1 MIGLSVAGLLAAF
14 GAGVISF
21 LSPCVAPLVPG
32 YLTLIT
38 GSAGDAPDHSGRRWR
53 FLWPSIVFVLGF
65 TLVFVTL
72 GASASVFGTFLD
84 DYRRE
89 LIQVSGVVMLG
100 MGLVVL
106 WGFRVPFLMRER
118 KLHVTPRHFTSSE
131 TLLMGMVFGLGWTP
145 CFGPMLASI
154 LVVTSTVEGVQQG
167 TLLLFAYSLGL
178 GLPFIIAG
186 LGLSQFQ
193 QVVRFFTRRA
203 QIVGTISGV
212 TLVALGVLFMSGQV
226 FRIAITSQRL
236 MNEFSAAV
244 GG

>member
-1 MIGLSVAGLLAAF
+1 MIGLSVAGLFAAF
-14 GAGVISF
+14 GAGVVSF

-38 GSAGDAPDHSGRRWR
+38 GSAGEDTDPAARRRR
-53 FLWPSIVFVLGF
+53 FLLPSIVFVLGF

-89 LIQVSGVVMLG
+89 LIQVSGAVMLL
-100 MGLVVL
+100 MGLLML
-106 WGFRVPFLMRER
+106 WGFRAPFFMRER
-118 KLHVTPRHFTSSE
+118 RFHLTPRRFTSSE

-145 CFGPMLASI
+145 CFGPILASI
-154 LVVTSTVEGVQQG
+154 LVFTSTVEGVQQG

-178 GLPFIIAG
+178 GLPFILAG
-186 LGLSQFQ
+186 LGLSQFR

-203 QIVGTISGV
+203 QLVGTISGV

-226 FRIAITSQRL
+226 FRIAIVSQRF
-236 MNEFSAAV
+236 MNELSVSA

>member
-1 MIGLSVAGLLAAF
+1 MIGLSIAGLLAAF
-14 GAGVISF
+14 GAGVVSF

-38 GSAGDAPDHSGRRWR
+38 GSVGDTRDPAARRMQ
-53 FLWPSIVFVLGF
+53 FLGPSLIFVLGF

-89 LIQVSGVVMLG
+89 LIQVSGIIMLL

-118 KLHVTPRHFTSSE
+118 KLHFEPRRFTPSE

-145 CFGPMLASI
+145 CFGPILASI
-154 LVVTSTVEGVQQG
+154 LVVTSTVEGVRQG
-167 TLLLFAYSLGL
+167 TLLLLAYSLGL
-178 GLPFIIAG
+178 GLPFVVTG

-193 QVVRFFTRRA
+193 QVVRFFVRRA
-203 QIVGTISGV
+203 QLVAATSGA
-212 TLVALGVLFMSGQV
+212 TLVALGLLFMSGQV
-226 FRIAITSQRL
+226 FRIAIFSQKL
-236 MNEFSAAV
+236 LDNVSGVIGA
-244 GG
+244 

>member
-1 MIGLSVAGLLAAF
+1 MIGLSIAGLFAAF
-14 GAGVISF
+14 GAGVVSF

-38 GSAGDAPDHSGRRWR
+38 GSAGEVSDPTARRWR

-72 GASASVFGTFLD
+72 GASASVFGSFLD
-84 DYRRE
+84 DYRSE
-89 LIQVSGVVMLG
+89 LIQVSGVVMLV

-118 KLHVTPRHFTSSE
+118 KIHLTPRTFTSSE

-145 CFGPMLASI
+145 CFGPILASI

-178 GLPFIIAG
+178 GLPFILAG

-203 QIVGTISGV
+203 QLVGAISGV
-212 TLVALGVLFMSGQV
+212 SLVLLGVLFISGQV
-226 FRIAITSQRL
+226 FRIAIVSQRL
-236 MNEFSAAV
+236 MNEFSITV

>member
-1 MIGLSVAGLLAAF
+1 MIGLSVAGLFAAF
-14 GAGVISF
+14 GAGVVSF

-38 GSAGDAPDHSGRRWR
+38 GSAGDEQDPTARRRR
-53 FLWPSIVFVLGF
+53 FLWPSVVFVLGF

-89 LIQVSGVVMLG
+89 MVQVSGLVMLV
-100 MGLVVL
+100 MGLLVL
-106 WGFRVPFLMRER
+106 WGFRVPFLMREH
-118 KLHVTPRHFTSSE
+118 KLQITPRRFTSSE

-145 CFGPMLASI
+145 CFGPILASI
-154 LVVTSTVEGVQQG
+154 LVFTSTVEGVRQG

-178 GLPFIIAG
+178 GLPFILAG

-203 QIVGTISGV
+203 QLVGAVSGV
-212 TLVALGVLFMSGQV
+212 TLVALGALFMSGQV
-226 FRIAITSQRL
+226 FRIAIVSQRL
-236 MNEFSAAV
+236 L
-244 GG
+244 GDIG

>member
-1 MIGLSVAGLLAAF
+1 MIGLSIAGLAAAF

-32 YLTLIT
+32 YLSLIT
-38 GSAGDAPDHSGRRWR
+38 GSVADTGDAARRR
-53 FLWPSIVFVLGF
+53 MQFLWPSVIFVTGF

-72 GASASVFGTFLD
+72 GASASVFGSFLD

-89 LIQVSGVVMLG
+89 LIQISGAVMLL

-106 WGFRVPFLMRER
+106 WGFKVPMLMRER
-118 KLHVTPRHFTSSE
+118 RVQFTPRRFTGSE

-145 CFGPMLASI
+145 CFGPILASI
-154 LVVTSTVEGVQQG
+154 LAFTSTVDGVRQG

-178 GLPFIIAG
+178 GLPFIAAG

-193 QVVRFFTRRA
+193 HVVRFFVRRA
-203 QIVGTISGV
+203 QAVAIVSGGTLII
-212 TLVALGVLFMSGQV
+212 LGFLFMTGQV
-226 FRIAITSQRL
+226 FRISIVSQQL
-236 MNEFSAAV
+236 LGQLATNGV
-244 GG
+244 G

>member
-1 MIGLSVAGLLAAF
+1 MIGLSVAGLFAAF
-14 GAGVISF
+14 GAGVLSF

-38 GSAGDAPDHSGRRWR
+38 GSAGTEQDATRRRSR

-89 LIQVSGVVMLG
+89 LIQVSGAVMLL
-100 MGLVVL
+100 MGLIVL
-106 WGFRVPFLMRER
+106 WGFRVPMLMRER
-118 KLHVTPRHFTSSE
+118 KIHFTPRRFSSSE

-145 CFGPMLASI
+145 CFGPILASI
-154 LVVTSTVEGVQQG
+154 LVVTSTVEGVREG

-178 GLPFIIAG
+178 GLPFILTG

-203 QIVGTISGV
+203 QVVGAISGV
-212 TLVALGVLFMSGQV
+212 TLMALGLLFMSGQV
-226 FRIAITSQRL
+226 FRIAIVSQRL
-236 MNEFSAAV
+236 L
-244 GG
+244 G

>member
-1 MIGLSVAGLLAAF
+1 MIGLSVAGLFAAF
-14 GAGVISF
+14 GAGVLSF

-38 GSAGDAPDHSGRRWR
+38 GSAGTEQDATSRRSR

-89 LIQVSGVVMLG
+89 LIQVSGAVMLL
-100 MGLVVL
+100 MGFIVL
-106 WGFRVPFLMRER
+106 WGFRVPMLMRER
-118 KLHVTPRHFTSSE
+118 KIHFTPRRFSSSE

-145 CFGPMLASI
+145 CFGPILASI
-154 LVVTSTVEGVQQG
+154 LVVTSTVEGVREG

-178 GLPFIIAG
+178 GLPFILTG

-203 QIVGTISGV
+203 QVVGAISGV
-212 TLVALGVLFMSGQV
+212 TLMALGLLFMSGQV
-226 FRIAITSQRL
+226 FRIAIVSQRL
-236 MNEFSAAV
+236 L
-244 GG
+244 G

>member
-14 GAGVISF
+14 AAGVVSF

-38 GSAGDAPDHSGRRWR
+38 GSAGAEHDPAARRWR

-89 LIQVSGVVMLG
+89 LIQVSGVIMLL
-100 MGLVVL
+100 MGLIVL
-106 WGFRVPFLMRER
+106 WGFRVPLLMRER
-118 KLHVTPRHFTSSE
+118 KIHLTPRTFTSSE

-145 CFGPMLASI
+145 CFGPILASI
-154 LVVTSTVEGVQQG
+154 LVFTSTVEGVQQG
-167 TLLLFAYSLGL
+167 TLLLLAYSLGL
-178 GLPFIIAG
+178 GLPFILAG

-203 QIVGTISGV
+203 QLVGSVSGV
-212 TLVALGVLFMSGQV
+212 TLIALGLLFMSGQV
-226 FRIAITSQRL
+226 FRIAIVSQRL
-236 MNEFSAAV
+236 LSEFSV
-244 GG
+244 SIGG